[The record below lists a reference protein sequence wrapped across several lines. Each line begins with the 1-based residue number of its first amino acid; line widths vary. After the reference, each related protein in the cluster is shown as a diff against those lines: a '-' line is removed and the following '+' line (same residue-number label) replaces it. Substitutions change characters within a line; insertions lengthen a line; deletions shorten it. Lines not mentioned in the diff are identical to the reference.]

1 MNKKEN
7 NVLQIIFRSS
17 VILIMLGLVWIAWTI
32 PMSLWH
38 IGARVAL
45 TAAVIALIT
54 GVILS
59 PPVNPHDQGET
70 R

>member
-1 MNKKEN
+1 MNDKKY
-7 NVLQIIFRSS
+7 NVLQVIFRSS
-17 VILIMLGLVWIAWTI
+17 VILIMLGLVWRDWTI

-54 GVILS
+54 GVIPS
-59 PPVNPHDQGET
+59 PPVNPHDQDET